1 MLFLWQKF
9 CSSIKNNSCYFN
21 NWCRNSKENTW
32 SWNNNFNNLK
42 KKYDILNI
50 VQAVEDSN
58 ILLEEATET
67 IKDETK
73 EQKGG
78 CLSTLL
84 GTLE

>member
-1 MLFLWQKF
+1 M
-9 CSSIKNNSCYFN
+9 
-21 NWCRNSKENTW
+21 

-50 VQAVEDSN
+50 VQAVEDYN
-58 ILLEEATET
+58 ILLKEATET

-78 CLSTLL
+78 YLSILL
-84 GTLE
+84 GTLEKVY